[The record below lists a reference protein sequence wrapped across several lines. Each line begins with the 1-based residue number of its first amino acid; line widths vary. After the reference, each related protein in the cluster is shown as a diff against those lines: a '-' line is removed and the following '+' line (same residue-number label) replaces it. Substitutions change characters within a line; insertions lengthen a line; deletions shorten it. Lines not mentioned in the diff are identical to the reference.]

1 MKAEGLLFRGF
12 QSSRI
17 LDVSGSVTRRHI
29 VDQLNTLIAVST
41 YAPIAITVVVLVFV
55 FLVFRKVFGGI
66 SRNNALLTNGE
77 PAQATVLQLWD
88 TGVSLN
94 DNPQVGL
101 VLEVR
106 PQNRPAYQ
114 VQTKSFISRLKV
126 SQVQTGAVVAVKVD
140 PTDPAK
146 VALDLH

>member
-1 MKAEGLLFRGF
+1 
-12 QSSRI
+12 
-17 LDVSGSVTRRHI
+17 
-29 VDQLNTLIAVST
+29 VDQLSTLIAVSAI
-41 YAPIAITVVVLVFV
+41 APIAITIVVVVVVFV
-55 FLVFRKVFGGI
+55 VFRRVFGGI
-66 SRNNALLTNGE
+66 SQNNAMLVSGE

-101 VLEVR
+101 LLEVCS
-106 PQNRPAYQ
+106 QNRPAYQ

-126 SQVQTGAVVAVKVD
+126 SQVQTGAVVAVKID

-146 VALDLH
+146 VALDLR

>member
-1 MKAEGLLFRGF
+1 
-12 QSSRI
+12 
-17 LDVSGSVTRRHI
+17 
-29 VDQLNTLIAVST
+29 VDQLNTLIAISAF
-41 YAPIAITVVVLVFV
+41 APIAITVVVLVFV

-66 SRNNALLTNGE
+66 AQNNALLTRGE

-101 VLEVR
+101 LLEVR

-146 VALDLH
+146 VALDLA

>member
-1 MKAEGLLFRGF
+1 
-12 QSSRI
+12 
-17 LDVSGSVTRRHI
+17 

-66 SRNNALLTNGE
+66 SRNNALLMNGE

-101 VLEVR
+101 LLEVH
-106 PQNRPAYQ
+106 PQNRSTYQ

-146 VALDLH
+146 VALDLR

>member
-1 MKAEGLLFRGF
+1 
-12 QSSRI
+12 
-17 LDVSGSVTRRHI
+17 

-41 YAPIAITVVVLVFV
+41 FAPIAITVVVLIFV

-66 SRNNALLTNGE
+66 AQNNALLTSGE

-101 VLEVR
+101 LLEVR
-106 PQNRPAYQ
+106 PHNRPAYQ
-114 VQTKSFISRLKV
+114 VQTKSFISRLNV

-140 PTDPAK
+140 PTNPAK

>member
-1 MKAEGLLFRGF
+1 M
-12 QSSRI
+12 
-17 LDVSGSVTRRHI
+17 
-29 VDQLNTLIAVST
+29 DQLNTLIAVST

-66 SRNNALLTNGE
+66 SRNNALLMNGE

-101 VLEVR
+101 LLEVH
-106 PQNRPAYQ
+106 PQNRPTYQ

-146 VALDLH
+146 VALELR

>member
-1 MKAEGLLFRGF
+1 MN
-12 QSSRI
+12 
-17 LDVSGSVTRRHI
+17 
-29 VDQLNTLIAVST
+29 QLSTLIAVST

-66 SRNNALLTNGE
+66 ARSNALLVNGE

-88 TGVSLN
+88 TGVSLH

-101 VLEVR
+101 LLEVH

-146 VALDLH
+146 VALDLR

>member
-1 MKAEGLLFRGF
+1 M
-12 QSSRI
+12 
-17 LDVSGSVTRRHI
+17 
-29 VDQLNTLIAVST
+29 DQLNTLIAIST
-41 YAPIAITVVVLVFV
+41 IAPIAITIVVLMFV
-55 FLVFRKVFGGI
+55 FLVLRKVFSGI
-66 SRNNALLTNGE
+66 SQNKALLTSGE

-101 VLEVR
+101 LLEVR
-106 PQNRPAYQ
+106 PQHRPAYQ

>member
-1 MKAEGLLFRGF
+1 
-12 QSSRI
+12 
-17 LDVSGSVTRRHI
+17 

-41 YAPIAITVVVLVFV
+41 IAPIAITIVVLIVVFII
-55 FLVFRKVFGGI
+55 FRKAFGGI
-66 SRNNALLTNGE
+66 ARNNALLTSGE

-101 VLEVR
+101 LLEVR

-126 SQVQTGAVVAVKVD
+126 SQVQTGALVAVKVD

-146 VALDLH
+146 VALDLR

>member
-1 MKAEGLLFRGF
+1 
-12 QSSRI
+12 
-17 LDVSGSVTRRHI
+17 

-41 YAPIAITVVVLVFV
+41 IAPIAITVIVLVFV
-55 FLVFRKVFGGI
+55 FLVLRKVFGGI
-66 SRNNALLTNGE
+66 ARNNALLASGE

-101 VLEVR
+101 LLEVR

-140 PTDPAK
+140 PADPAK
-146 VALDLH
+146 VALDLR

>member
-1 MKAEGLLFRGF
+1 M
-12 QSSRI
+12 
-17 LDVSGSVTRRHI
+17 
-29 VDQLNTLIAVST
+29 DQLNTLIAIST
-41 YAPIAITVVVLVFV
+41 IAPIAITIVVLMFV
-55 FLVFRKVFGGI
+55 FLVLRKVFSGI
-66 SRNNALLTNGE
+66 SQNKTLLASGE

-101 VLEVR
+101 LLEVR
-106 PQNRPAYQ
+106 PQHRPAYQ

-126 SQVQTGAVVAVKVD
+126 SQVQTGAVLAVKVD

-146 VALDLH
+146 VALDLR

>member
-1 MKAEGLLFRGF
+1 
-12 QSSRI
+12 
-17 LDVSGSVTRRHI
+17 

-41 YAPIAITVVVLVFV
+41 IAPIAITIVVLIFV
-55 FLVFRKVFGGI
+55 FLVLRKVFGGI
-66 SRNNALLTNGE
+66 AQNNTLLTSGE

-101 VLEVR
+101 LLEVR

-126 SQVQTGAVVAVKVD
+126 SQVQTGAVAAVKVD

-146 VALDLH
+146 VALDLR

>member
-1 MKAEGLLFRGF
+1 
-12 QSSRI
+12 
-17 LDVSGSVTRRHI
+17 

-41 YAPIAITVVVLVFV
+41 IAPIAITIVVLIFV
-55 FLVFRKVFGGI
+55 FMVLRRVFGGMAQ
-66 SRNNALLTNGE
+66 NNALLTSGE

-101 VLEVR
+101 LLEVR

-126 SQVQTGAVVAVKVD
+126 AQVQTGAVVAVKVD
-140 PTDPAK
+140 PADPAK
-146 VALDLH
+146 VALDLR